1 VLLVEDHPTNQKL
14 ALGLLE
20 RWGHAATLARNGQE
34 AIDLWQ
40 RQHFDVILMDMQ
52 MPVMG
57 GVEAT
62 RLIRAEEAARALPR
76 TPIIAMTAAAMEE
89 DRTTCLAAGMDDYLA
104 KPIKIKELQE
114 KLLSVRLN
122 P

>member
-1 VLLVEDHPTNQKL
+1 
-14 ALGLLE
+14 
-20 RWGHAATLARNGQE
+20 
-34 AIDLWQ
+34 
-40 RQHFDVILMDMQ
+40 MDMQ